1 MGLIKQSFIE
11 TIYESVDIV
20 DVVASHCTDLKKRG
34 TTWFCNSPFTN
45 EKTPSFAV
53 DRAKQR
59 FKCFSSGKGG
69 NVVTFVMEAKG
80 KTFPEAIQ
88 WLADFKNLP
97 VEYENAEWAKKALET
112 KNKKE
117 ELRPILKAAWNKFQ
131 EALWSLPPDHP
142 AHLELQ
148 KRGYDTATAK
158 DWGIGF
164 APGKDFI
171 YSKVYEIGKTKEAR
185 EIGLIGDS
193 QDKFWNRLIYP
204 IHDKNEQLVGF
215 AGRDLSGK
223 SNSAKW
229 INPADSI
236 IYSKDKILYGLS
248 RAAAEI
254 QKRNE
259 VYLVEG
265 YNDVIA
271 WHRFGLENTVASCG
285 TAITDSQINI
295 LKKLTSKVC
304 FTMDGDAAGV
314 KSVLKHIPAFIK
326 AGFSTSVILLPECD
340 PDDFVRD
347 FAPLIG
353 MCSLP
358 AMFEEPQVKKNGFQ
372 FLMEHE
378 LNGNPDL
385 ASRAKAIHR
394 LCEVISMEQDNIM
407 KEIYTEWLAK
417 ESGRKLPTIT
427 RIIKEIEQ
435 EAQVADN
442 ISSSKNDVYEL
453 PKELEGKVNLRDLI
467 KDIET
472 YGLFQAGNRIWVKR
486 GSDTPYTFQW
496 VSNFSIEIIQHMNDE
511 KYPMK
516 LLRITNKFNKEV
528 IFDTQ
533 SENLMSPM
541 SFSNVVA
548 GHGNFFWKGGRQEHL
563 QLLQLLF
570 DKMGDGEKID
580 VLGWQKAGF
589 FVFNN
594 QVVFPTKQTKE
605 IDDNGVFKVQDGNRE
620 TCYYV
625 PSANRVY
632 KNNPYKYEAQKKVR
646 VMGDSSLTFTS
657 YASKMMLVHRE
668 HAITGILFTVAS
680 MFQDIVVNQLGNF
693 PMVFLYGPP
702 STGKDQ
708 LIECCQSF
716 FGLPQ
721 TAINLEGGASTAKA
735 QLRELAQFC
744 NLITHLSEYKRGD
757 AKLDGMLKGMWDR
770 RGYKRGTIDSHVG
783 SESIPVLSSV
793 FLTGNDYPDQ
803 DALITRLIW
812 EEMSKVDFDVSEMKL
827 YEELKEMYKSGV
839 SHLTVRILQHR
850 AHFEEAFKS
859 TYSRVSKELKTELA
873 MAATH
878 SRIISNLAVLG
889 ATYELMKDHLMFP
902 FGWSQIV
909 THFRSIVDKQVR
921 KLNSASIHNKWWDCF
936 LAVCRTNQQ
945 PLRLGLD
952 FNIVDNRLYFN
963 WTNTYNRVAP
973 QWYKQ
978 YYETAPSKGK
988 ISDMINE
995 DKELALEKH
1004 NAHRFDGGK
1013 NGHRTSAWSIDLKA
1027 TGIMDEL
1034 IETMDWQRAQN
1045 LDRPEIPSIPDST
1058 LPNPQGKQN
1067 DLPF

>member
-11 TIYESVDIV
+11 SIYDTTDIV
-20 DVVASHCTDLKKRG
+20 KVVSSQCSDLKKRG
-34 TTWFCNSPFTN
+34 KTWFCKSPFTE

-53 DRAKQR
+53 DPVKQR
-59 FKCFSSGKGG
+59 FKCFSTGKGG
-69 NVVTFVMEAKG
+69 NVVTFVMETMG
-80 KTFPEAIQ
+80 KSFPEAIQ
-88 WLADFKNLP
+88 WLADFENRQ
-97 VEYENAEWAKKALET
+97 VEYENAEWAKKALEV

-117 ELRPILKAAWNKFQ
+117 EFRPILKASLAKYQAELWNAPKN
-131 EALWSLPPDHP
+131 HP
-142 AHLELQ
+142 ARQELK
-148 KRGYDTATAK
+148 KRGYDIELAK
-158 DWGIGF
+158 EWGLGF

-171 YSKVYEIGKTKEAR
+171 YSKVAEIGRTKEAR

-204 IHDKNEQLVGF
+204 IHDKNDLLVGF
-215 AGRDLSGK
+215 AGRDLSGRP
-223 SNSAKW
+223 NSAKW
-229 INPADSI
+229 INPSDSI
-236 IYSKDKILYGLS
+236 IYNKEKILFGLS
-248 RAAAEI
+248 RAAAQI
-254 QKRNE
+254 QRRNE

-271 WHRFGLENTVASCG
+271 WHRYGLENTVAPCG
-285 TAITDSQINI
+285 TAITESQISMLN
-295 LKKLTSKVC
+295 KLANKVC
-304 FTMDGDAAGV
+304 FTMDGDAAGI

-326 AGFSTSVILLPECD
+326 AGFSTSVIQLPDCD

-347 FAPLIG
+347 YAESIEKYT
-353 MCSLP
+353 LP
-358 AMFEEPQVKKNGFQ
+358 AMFDEPQVKKNGFQ
-372 FLMEHE
+372 FLMEFE
-378 LNGNPDL
+378 LKANADL
-385 ASRAKAIHR
+385 SSKAKAIQR
-394 LCEVISMEQDNIM
+394 LCEVISTEQDSIM

-435 EAQVADN
+435 AALLAENV
-442 ISSSKNDVYEL
+442 ISSKNDVYEL
-453 PKELEGKVNLRDLI
+453 PKELEGKVSLKDVTR
-467 KDIET
+467 DIET

-594 QVVFPTKQTKE
+594 QVVFPNKQTKD
-605 IDDNGVFKVQDGNRE
+605 IDENGVFKVQENNRE
-620 TCYYV
+620 ISYYV

-632 KNNPYKYEAQKKVR
+632 RNNPYKYEAQKKVK
-646 VMGDSSLTFTS
+646 VIGDSSLTFTS
-657 YASKMMLVHRE
+657 YASKMMQVHRE

-812 EEMSKVDFDVSEMKL
+812 EEMSKIDFDLSEMKL
-827 YEELKEMYKSGV
+827 YEELKDMYQSGV
-839 SHLTVRILQHR
+839 SHLTVGILQHR
-850 AHFEEAFKS
+850 DHFAEAFKS

-889 ATYELMKDHLMFP
+889 ATYQLMKDHLMFP

-909 THFRSIVDKQVR
+909 NHFRSIVDKQVR

-995 DKELALEKH
+995 DRELALEKH

-1034 IETMDWQRAQN
+1034 IETMDWQRSQN
-1045 LDRPEIPSIPDST
+1045 LDRPDAPDMPDS
-1058 LPNPQGKQN
+1058 PFSNAEPKQK

>member
-1 MGLIKQSFIE
+1 MGLIKQSFIDSL
-11 TIYESVDIV
+11 YDSVDIV
-20 DVVASHCTDLKKRG
+20 EVVASQCSDLKKRG
-34 TTWFCNSPFTN
+34 KTWFCNSPFSD

-53 DRAKQR
+53 DAAKQR
-59 FKCFSSGKGG
+59 FKCFSTGKGG
-69 NVVTFVMEAKG
+69 NVVTFVMETKG

-97 VEYENAEWAKKALET
+97 VEYENAEWAKKALEV

-117 ELRPILKAAWNKFQ
+117 ELRPILKAAWSKFQ
-131 EALWSLPPDHP
+131 EALWSLPPNHP
-142 AHLELQ
+142 AHLELK
-148 KRGYDTATAK
+148 KRGYDPETAK

-204 IHDKNEQLVGF
+204 IHDKNDLLVGF
-215 AGRDLSGK
+215 AGRDLSGRA
-223 SNSAKW
+223 NSAKW
-229 INPADSI
+229 INPSDSV
-236 IYSKDKILYGLS
+236 IYSKDKILFGFS
-248 RAAAEI
+248 RAAAAI

-271 WHRFGLENTVASCG
+271 WQRFGLENTVASCG
-285 TAITDSQINI
+285 TAITDSQISI

-314 KSVLKHIPAFIK
+314 TSVLKHIPAFIK
-326 AGFSTSVILLPECD
+326 AGFSTSVIQLPECD

-347 FAPLIG
+347 YAPIIG
-353 MCSLP
+353 LCSLP

-372 FLMEHE
+372 FLMEYA
-378 LNGNPDL
+378 LKGNSDL

-394 LCEVISMEQDNIM
+394 LCEVISTEQDNIM

-427 RIIKEIEQ
+427 RIIKEIEH
-435 EAQVADN
+435 EAQVAEN
-442 ISSSKNDVYEL
+442 ISSSNNDVYEL

-511 KYPMK
+511 KFPMK

-541 SFSNVVA
+541 SFSSVVA

-580 VLGWQKAGF
+580 VLGWQKSGF

-594 QVVFPTKQTKE
+594 QVVFPNKQTKE
-605 IDDNGVFKVQDGNRE
+605 IDDNGVFKVQENNRE
-620 TCYYV
+620 VCYYV

-632 KNNPYKYEAQKKVR
+632 RNNPYKYEAQKKVK
-646 VMGDSSLTFTS
+646 VMGEASLTFTS

-735 QLRELAQFC
+735 QLRELAQFS

-812 EEMSKVDFDVSEMKL
+812 EEMSKVDFDVAEMKL

-839 SHLTVRILQHR
+839 SHLTVGILQHR

-878 SRIISNLAVLG
+878 SRIISNLSVLG
-889 ATYELMKDHLMFP
+889 AAYELLKDHLMFP

-909 THFRSIVDKQVR
+909 EHFRGIVDKQVR

-995 DKELALEKH
+995 DKDLALEKH

-1045 LDRPEIPSIPDST
+1045 LDRPEAPNIPDS
-1058 LPNPQGKQN
+1058 PFSSPGPKQS
-1067 DLPF
+1067 DLNF